1 MRISDSSSDVCSSD
15 RPQRRRRGGRVR
27 LFLHHAA
34 HSTDGAGTAGAT
46 SCMHTPGAIP
56 MIDLNHIDD
65 LARRLSG
72 LVPPSMREGREELQ
86 QNFKA
91 VLQSG
96 LSRLDLVTREEF
108 DVQRAVLLRTRE
120 KLDALEQLVEQLEA
134 RLAATPA
141 APKQH

>member
-1 MRISDSSSDVCSSD
+1 
-15 RPQRRRRGGRVR
+15 
-27 LFLHHAA
+27 
-34 HSTDGAGTAGAT
+34 
-46 SCMHTPGAIP
+46 
-56 MIDLNHIDD
+56 MIDLTHIDD

-120 KLDALEQLVEQLEA
+120 KLEALERQVAQLEGEAAGA
-134 RLAATPA
+134 RVPPPA
-141 APKQH
+141 N